1 MKPAVF
7 VRLVAVFV
15 IVNVLAGGLAALAT
29 AAPLGRAT
37 IRDDPPATT
46 AQPLYGQILQPG
58 DAITYSAYLPLVLN
72 KYPETMII
80 IDHTTVD
87 ISQIP
92 PYWIN
97 RAKELLHLSYGHTSH
112 GSQLV
117 TGLGVL
123 ESRNALYSFNTS
135 GAIEAGFLSLDDY
148 TPSGDL
154 GNPDRTS
161 WADRTRD
168 YLNSG
173 AAPGNNRNTVMW
185 SWCGQVSSAS
195 TTDINTYLTLMNQL
209 ESDYPAVRF
218 VYMTGHLDGSGPTG
232 NLYQRNN
239 QIRDYARN
247 NGKVLFDFADIE
259 SYDPAGNYYPNE
271 SDGCSWCTTWCS
283 AHPTDCAGLPDSC
296 AHSHPFNCYR
306 KGQAMWWL
314 LARLAGWDGITP

>member
-7 VRLVAVFV
+7 VRLVVVFI
-15 IVNVLAGGLAALAT
+15 IVSVLVGGFVMIAAAQSSEAIT
-29 AAPLGRAT
+29 GDHPRVE
-37 IRDDPPATT
+37 T
-46 AQPLYGQILQPG
+46 AQPLDTQILQPR
-58 DAITYSAYLPLVLN
+58 DIITYYAFLPLVVN

-80 IDHTTVD
+80 IDHTTTD

-97 RAKELLHLSYGHTSH
+97 QAKELLRLSYGHTSH

-117 TGLGVL
+117 SGLETL
-123 ESRNALYSFNTS
+123 ETLNSLYSFNTD
-135 GAIEAGFLSLDDY
+135 GAIQTGILSLDDY
-148 TPSGDL
+148 TPDGDL
-154 GNPDRTS
+154 GNPDRTT
-161 WADRTRD
+161 WATLTRQ

-173 AAPGNNRNTVMW
+173 TAPGNNRNTVMW
-185 SWCGQVSSAS
+185 SWCGEVSSANA
-195 TTDINTYLTLMNQL
+195 TDINTYTTLMNQL
-209 ESDYPAVRF
+209 EADYAAVNF

-232 NLYQRNN
+232 NLYTRNN
-239 QIRDYARN
+239 QIRDYVRN

-271 SDGCSWCTTWCS
+271 SDSCSWCTTWCN
-283 AHPTDCAGLPDSC
+283 AHPSDCANLPSSC

-314 LARLAGWDGITP
+314 LARLAGWDGVTQ